1 MATWGGGEESAASA
15 AAASAAGLGRR
26 KRARPRIGM
35 PLPPP
40 PIIQLRPRL
49 LPPTTV
55 VASPPGRNLYRKLCQ
70 QRYYVVAVLLF
81 GEADISIPREGEGR
95 KGEL

>member
-1 MATWGGGEESAASA
+1 
-15 AAASAAGLGRR
+15 
-26 KRARPRIGM
+26 M

-49 LPPTTV
+49 LLPPTTV
-55 VASPPGRNLYRKLCQ
+55 VASSPGMNLYRKLCQ